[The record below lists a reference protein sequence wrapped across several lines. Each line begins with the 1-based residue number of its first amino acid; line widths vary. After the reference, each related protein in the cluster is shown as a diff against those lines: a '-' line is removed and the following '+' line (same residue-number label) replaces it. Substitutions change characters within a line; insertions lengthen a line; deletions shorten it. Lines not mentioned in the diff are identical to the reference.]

1 MEAIVAGESENEDER
16 KNSCEIQAR
25 KKPWRKRNFTSPI
38 LSVLPHFNSWHRR
51 PRGQPG
57 LAEPGRV
64 SQAVEVEWDTQGS
77 PRPEKPGLFF
87 VFIYL
92 KCNEKS

>member
-25 KKPWRKRNFTSPI
+25 KKPWQKRNFTSPI
-38 LSVLPHFNSWHRR
+38 LSVLLHFNSWHRR

-57 LAEPGRV
+57 LAEPGPV
-64 SQAVEVEWDTQGS
+64 
-77 PRPEKPGLFF
+77 
-87 VFIYL
+87 
-92 KCNEKS
+92 KSGGGGEMGHTGEPNT